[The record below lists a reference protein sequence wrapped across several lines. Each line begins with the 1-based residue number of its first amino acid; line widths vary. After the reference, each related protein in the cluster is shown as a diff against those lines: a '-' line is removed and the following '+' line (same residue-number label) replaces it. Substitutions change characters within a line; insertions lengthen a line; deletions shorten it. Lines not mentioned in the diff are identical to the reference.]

1 MNDEIKNKVRNAV
14 SLYKDIFRDEYNQVV
29 KEIDVAR
36 KNLKTEYAEVVYEDG
51 RPSEGVKREL
61 WRIPE
66 KLYSTIISNVP
77 EKDWPALDS
86 KEYAAWFM
94 KEFPEFK
101 MTSKH

>member
-66 KLYSTIISNVP
+66 KLYSTIIAMCQRRIGQLWILRNTP
-77 EKDWPALDS
+77 HGL
-86 KEYAAWFM
+86 
-94 KEFPEFK
+94 
-101 MTSKH
+101 